1 MEPSQ
6 SARKVVRFGVYE
18 VDLAAGQLRKH
29 GLRLRLQEQPF
40 QVLAALLERPGEV
53 VSREDLCRR
62 LWGDG
67 TNVDFEHGLAKWGD
81 TDPAVSPDGRMI
93 AFTRG
98 ASDASSEIY
107 TLRLSEDLRPAGEPR
122 RVTSLKARS
131 MSPAWTPDGAGL
143 IFSSNSG
150 GAFHLWR
157 TGVAGTPAPRLLA
170 EAGPDAFAPATGP
183 RGRIAYSHLEA
194 DVNIWRQELP
204 RRPGAAPVPVS
215 LISSTALDGSP
226 QYSRDGSR
234 IAFQSGRS
242 GSPEIW
248 VSGGDGKQCRQLTA
262 TGGRHTGSPRWSPDA
277 TKIAF
282 DSTAGGTF
290 DIYVVAASGGRP
302 RRVTSGSAMNAMP
315 VWSEDGK
322 WIYFQ
327 SNRTGRHEVW
337 KIPSEGG
344 DAVQITRNG
353 GFTAMESRDGRSLY
367 FTKSANHSSLWRSK
381 PDGSDEEEVAAR
393 VFGRCFDVTA
403 DSIYFIRREESGEA
417 ALRVYKIATGKES
430 RVATATLPPHAPNEM
445 GLSVSPDGR
454 YVLYARVDR
463 HAGDLML
470 LENFR

>member
-18 VDLAAGQLRKH
+18 VDLAAGELRKH

-67 TNVDFEHGLAKWGD
+67 TNVDFEHGLNAAVTRLRQALSDSAETPRYVETVARRGYRFIAPVD
-81 TDPAVSPDGRMI
+81 EPAVSRVTRRSRKWMALTIAVTLALAAGLLWIPRPSRTKTDGLPQRVSPLTTDPGVEAQPSFSPDGSQVVY
-93 AFTRG
+93 TWDNG
-98 ASDASSEIY
+98 DSD
-107 TLRLSEDLRPAGEPR
+107 P
-122 RVTSLKARS
+122 
-131 MSPAWTPDGAGL
+131 
-143 IFSSNSG
+143 
-150 GAFHLWR
+150 H
-157 TGVAGTPAPRLLA
+157 
-170 EAGPDAFAPATGP
+170 
-183 RGRIAYSHLEA
+183 
-194 DVNIWRQELP
+194 IWRQELP

-215 LISSTALDGSP
+215 LISSTAFDGSP

-290 DIYVVAASGGRP
+290 DIYVVAANGGRP
-302 RRVTSGSAMNAMP
+302 RRVTSGPAMNAMP

-393 VFGRCFDVTA
+393 VFGRCFDVTP